1 MAVRDL
7 IPWGRERVPAP
18 TRPEQNPFLA
28 LHREMNRVF
37 DDFFR
42 GFDMPRSIFGGATG
56 WPAVDVAETDK
67 EYRVTAELPGL
78 DEKDVELSLHDD
90 VLTLRGEKKIER
102 GGDNSFYSERYHG
115 QFQRSIEL
123 DGGIDRD
130 KVTASF
136 KNGLLT
142 VVLPK
147 SAEARVKAR
156 RIPING
162 S

>member
-18 TRPEQNPFLA
+18 TRAEQNPFLA

-42 GFDMPRSIFGGATG
+42 GFDMPRSIFGGVAS

-78 DEKDVELSLHDD
+78 DEKDIELSLDED
-90 VLTLRGEKKIER
+90 VLTLKGEKRIER
-102 GGDNSFYSERYHG
+102 GGDDSFYSERFHG
-115 QFQRSIEL
+115 QFRRSIEL
-123 DGGIDRD
+123 DGGVDRD
-130 KVTASF
+130 QVTASF

-147 SAEARVKAR
+147 SANAREKAK
-156 RIPING
+156 RIPVNG
-162 S
+162 A